1 MDLTVIKNIL
11 DSIPLIQKIIP
22 FIQRHKPIP
31 GLEITFFYGRGNLP
45 GVSSCFYL
53 EFHFFNNAGSKA
65 QISNP
70 RLTDATSLLS
80 VHRLADRV
88 KDGNF
93 HPLKFLD
100 EKGGYTQRHIII
112 ETNSEAKT
120 GIPLGEDYTEDRVRR
135 LIGEL
140 NSLPS
145 RQKETKYFNL
155 KFLVALGNNKLQE
168 KVYRY

>member
-1 MDLTVIKNIL
+1 MSWAVIKNIL

-22 FIQRHKPIP
+22 FMQRNKPIP
-31 GLEITFFYGRGNLP
+31 GLEITFSYGRGGFP

-53 EFHFFNNAGSKA
+53 EFHFFNNTGSVVK
-65 QISNP
+65 ISNL
-70 RLTDATSLLS
+70 RLTDVTSLLG

-88 KDGNF
+88 RFENF

-100 EKGGYTQRHIII
+100 AKGGYAQRHIVI
-112 ETNSEAKT
+112 ETNSKAKA
-120 GIPLGEDYTEDRVRR
+120 GIPLGEDYAEDRVRA

-140 NSLPS
+140 NSLTP
-145 RQKETKYFNL
+145 RQKRTKFFNL

-168 KVYRY
+168 KVSRY